1 MGRVLVD
8 NDVMLNIIHLSLIKN
23 TGYRKA
29 DMFPSKVVMSD
40 FTRVRDTTR
49 VQKMDLIVVHD
60 F

>member
-29 DMFPSKVVMSD
+29 DMFPSKVVM
-40 FTRVRDTTR
+40 
-49 VQKMDLIVVHD
+49 
-60 F
+60 